1 VEDALKRIP
10 FPDMFK
16 KMMKDDV
23 NYVWVT
29 CPKCGCEWECTERR
43 KTDLESKP
51 SGLMGMAFIC
61 AYCFDD
67 YGKEVRKAARDN

>member
-1 VEDALKRIP
+1 MKRIP

-16 KMMKDDV
+16 KIMKDDV
-23 NYVWVT
+23 KYVWVT
-29 CPKCGCEWECTERR
+29 CPKCGCEWELTER
-43 KTDLESKP
+43 KKKILENK
-51 SGLMGMAFIC
+51 GFIC